1 MGWLTEPFDYPF
13 MRTALVAVVLVSLAC
28 ATLGAYIVLRRLA
41 FLGDALAHTAMPGL
55 VVAYLLGWSLFGGAL
70 VAGIATALAIGWL
83 ARRGVLRE
91 DSAIGLVFT
100 ALFALGI
107 LLLSTTRSYR
117 DLSHIL
123 FGNVLGVGGGDLVAL
138 GAVAAIVLV
147 ALAALHKEL
156 ELASFDETHASVI
169 GLDTNRLRQVLLVLL
184 SLAVVSGIQ
193 AVGVVLT
200 SALLV
205 TPAATASLV
214 ARTLPGLMAWG
225 LGVAMAS
232 GIAGLY
238 VSYYASVSSGASI
251 VLASTACFCLVW
263 AGRTLARRA
272 RARRLAGEAL
282 AGAAG
287 LP

>member
-28 ATLGAYIVLRRLA
+28 ATLGAYVVLRRLA

-123 FGNVLGVGGGDLVAL
+123 FGNVLGVGGGDLAAL

-147 ALAALHKEL
+147 ALVALHKEL
-156 ELASFDETHASVI
+156 ELASFDETHARVI
-169 GLDTNRLRQVLLVLL
+169 GLDANRLRQALLVLL
-184 SLAVVSGIQ
+184 ALAVVSGIQ

-225 LGVAMAS
+225 LAVAVAS

-251 VLASTACFCLVW
+251 VLASTACFGLVW
-263 AGRTLARRA
+263 AGRTVLRRG
-272 RARRLAGEAL
+272 RARRVADVVLASD
-282 AGAAG
+282 AG
-287 LP
+287 PS

>member
-28 ATLGAYIVLRRLA
+28 ATLGAYVVLRRLA

-225 LGVAMAS
+225 LGVALAS

-251 VLASTACFCLVW
+251 VLASTACFGLVW

>member
-1 MGWLTEPFDYPF
+1 MGWLIEPFDYPF
-13 MRTALVAVVLVSLAC
+13 MRTALVAVMLVSLAC
-28 ATLGAYIVLRRLA
+28 ATLGAYVVLRRLA

-138 GAVAAIVLV
+138 GVVAAVVLV
-147 ALAALHKEL
+147 ALVALHKEL
-156 ELASFDETHASVI
+156 ELASFDETHARVM
-169 GLDTNRLRQVLLVLL
+169 GLDANRLRQALLVLL
-184 SLAVVSGIQ
+184 ALAVVSGIQ

-225 LGVAMAS
+225 LAVAVVSGV
-232 GIAGLY
+232 AGLY

-251 VLASTACFCLVW
+251 VLSATACFALVW

-272 RARRLAGEAL
+272 RARRLAGAAL
-282 AGAAG
+282 LDGAG
-287 LP
+287 PP